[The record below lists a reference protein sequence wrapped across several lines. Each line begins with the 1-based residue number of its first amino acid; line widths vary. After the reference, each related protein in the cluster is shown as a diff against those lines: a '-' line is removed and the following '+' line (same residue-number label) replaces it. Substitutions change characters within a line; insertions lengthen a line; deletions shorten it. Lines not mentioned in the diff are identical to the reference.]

1 MSRSHSKHRTGVLA
15 LEGDL
20 DLYTAERTQAT
31 LSEWLR
37 ADHPA
42 EIDLAAVGRCDAAG
56 VQLLLAARTSAAARG
71 HALRF
76 AAVPDSVA
84 ACCRRLGLPALS

>member
-1 MSRSHSKHRTGVLA
+1 MSRSHPKHRTGVLA

-20 DLYTAERTQAT
+20 DLYTAEHTQAT

-37 ADHPA
+37 TDQAA
-42 EIDLAAVGRCDAAG
+42 EIDLSEVGRCDAAG
-56 VQLLLAARTSAAARG
+56 VQLLLAARTTAAARG

-76 AAVPDSVA
+76 ADVPESVA
-84 ACCRRLGLPALS
+84 DCCRRLGLPALA